1 MLKLDPWNI
10 VFTIVNLLILYWA
23 MKKFLF
29 GPVLAIMDKRRELI
43 EGQLEDAAKKE
54 QEATE
59 MKAAYEK
66 GLRQAKEEAKG
77 IVEKAHGDAKVEYD
91 RIIKEADERAAQIIV
106 KANKTVELEKQKTLQ
121 EMESEIAS
129 LALVAAAK
137 IMNESQENDQT
148 LYNKFIKAGDANDT
162 AGN

>member
-59 MKAAYEK
+59 M
-66 GLRQAKEEAKG
+66 
-77 IVEKAHGDAKVEYD
+77 
-91 RIIKEADERAAQIIV
+91 
-106 KANKTVELEKQKTLQ
+106 
-121 EMESEIAS
+121 
-129 LALVAAAK
+129 
-137 IMNESQENDQT
+137 
-148 LYNKFIKAGDANDT
+148 
-162 AGN
+162 